1 MKKAKWYFDFISPY
15 AYLQNVRLKEFSQ
28 NLEIERKPLV
38 FVGLL
43 KHWGNKG
50 PVEISSKRV
59 FTYRK
64 IQWITERRNIPFR
77 FPERHPF
84 NPVPLLRLCLAAGST
99 REAVD
104 AIFNCVWAQGLAG
117 DKSENWKI
125 FCEAVGL
132 TEEEANLKISD
143 PDIKTQLRSN
153 GDEALEAGVFG
164 VPTMLVD
171 DQLFWGSDSYE
182 MLQDFLENPDLFE
195 NPQMKRLENLPGM

>member
-15 AYLQNVRLKEFSQ
+15 AYLQNVQLKEFSQ

-38 FVGLL
+38 FAGIL

-59 FTYRK
+59 FTYRQ
-64 IQWITERRNIPFR
+64 IQWIAERRNIPFR

-117 DKSENWKI
+117 DQPEKWKI
-125 FCEAVGL
+125 FCEAVSL

-143 PDIKTQLRSN
+143 PDIKTELRTN
-153 GDEALEAGVFG
+153 GEEALEAGVFG

-171 DQLFWGSDSYE
+171 GQLFWGSDSCE

-195 NPQMKRLENLPGM
+195 NSEMKRLENLPGM

>member
-38 FVGLL
+38 FAGLL

-59 FTYRK
+59 FTYRQ
-64 IQWITERRNIPFR
+64 IQWIAERRNIPFR

-117 DKSENWKI
+117 DQPGNWKI
-125 FCEAVGL
+125 FCEAFGL

-143 PDIKTQLRSN
+143 PDIKTELRTN
-153 GDEALEAGVFG
+153 GEEALEAGVFG

-171 DQLFWGSDSYE
+171 GQLFWGSDSCE
-182 MLQDFLENPDLFE
+182 MLQDFLENPGLFE
-195 NPQMKRLENLPGM
+195 NSEMKRLENLPGM

>member
-38 FVGLL
+38 FAGLL

-59 FTYRK
+59 FTYRQ
-64 IQWITERRNIPFR
+64 IQWIAERRNIPFR

-117 DKSENWKI
+117 DQPENWKI

-143 PDIKTQLRSN
+143 PDIKTELRTN
-153 GDEALEAGVFG
+153 GEEALEAGVFG

-171 DQLFWGSDSYE
+171 GQLFWGSDSCE
-182 MLQDFLENPDLFE
+182 MLQDFLENPKLFE
-195 NPQMKRLENLPGM
+195 NPEMKRLENLPGM

>member
-38 FVGLL
+38 FAGIL

-59 FTYRK
+59 FTYRQ
-64 IQWITERRNIPFR
+64 IQWIAERRNIPFR

-117 DKSENWKI
+117 DQPEKWKI

-143 PDIKTQLRSN
+143 PDIKTELRTN
-153 GDEALEAGVFG
+153 GEEALEAGVFG

-171 DQLFWGSDSYE
+171 GQLFWGSDSCE
-182 MLQDFLENPDLFE
+182 MLQDFLENPGLFE
-195 NPQMKRLENLPGM
+195 NSEMKRLENLPGM

>member
-59 FTYRK
+59 FTYRQ

-117 DKSENWKI
+117 DQPENWKI

-143 PDIKTQLRSN
+143 PDIKTELRTN
-153 GDEALEAGVFG
+153 GEEALEAGVFG

-171 DQLFWGSDSYE
+171 GQLFWGSDSCE